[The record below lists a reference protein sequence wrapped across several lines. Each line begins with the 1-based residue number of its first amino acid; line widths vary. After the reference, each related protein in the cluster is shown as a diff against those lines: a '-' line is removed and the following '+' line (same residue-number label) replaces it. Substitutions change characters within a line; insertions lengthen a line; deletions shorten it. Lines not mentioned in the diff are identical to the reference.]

1 MEKFHMF
8 DDRIYQMTNGV
19 KAADRI
25 IYTVMLNEQK
35 FYHDKGQYYT
45 PSYAHLGQ
53 YAGITRTT
61 VIACMKRLEAHGLIK
76 KTNVASNQCVIKVY
90 SLDEVPEVLTELTAK
105 EARKA
110 KLESKVTQSVKKD
123 DPLSQNSLPTES
135 KFFTQSVKIFDTY
148 NNSNN
153 KKELINNNKEDDF
166 LSLDEL
172 NDFLSMNESDL
183 DSEATK
189 EASKTSDLEEDK
201 ISDVNVDS
209 DHKNTQCPATDDEM
223 DPFDD
228 YLDEESELT
237 AKEARKAKL
246 ESKVTQSVKKDD
258 PLSQNSLP
266 TESKFFTQSVKI
278 FDTYNNSNNKK
289 ELINNN
295 KEDDFL
301 SLDELND
308 FLSMNESDLD
318 SEATKEASKTS
329 DLEEDKISDVNVDS
343 DHKNTQCPATDD
355 EMDPFDDYLDEE
367 SEREEAIKKAQRKAE
382 IKSRIEMAKL
392 KNKVNDLDD
401 FDDGDDDDFSF
412 TPKKKVVSENKKQR
426 IKPKMY
432 YAGGGIQ

>member
-53 YAGITRTT
+53 YAGITRTS

-135 KFFTQSVKIFDTY
+135 NFFTQSVKIFDTY

-166 LSLDEL
+166 EEESLKKGASL
-172 NDFLSMNESDL
+172 C
-183 DSEATK
+183 DSHECDSLGIEEAIK
-189 EASKTSDLEEDK
+189 ETVKTSDLDDLEVSSKKTSKQDK
-201 ISDVNVDS
+201 EISDVNIDS

-228 YLDEESELT
+228 DEE
-237 AKEARKAKL
+237 
-246 ESKVTQSVKKDD
+246 
-258 PLSQNSLP
+258 
-266 TESKFFTQSVKI
+266 
-278 FDTYNNSNNKK
+278 
-289 ELINNN
+289 
-295 KEDDFL
+295 
-301 SLDELND
+301 
-308 FLSMNESDLD
+308 
-318 SEATKEASKTS
+318 
-329 DLEEDKISDVNVDS
+329 
-343 DHKNTQCPATDD
+343 
-355 EMDPFDDYLDEE
+355 DEE
-367 SEREEAIKKAQRKAE
+367 SEREKAIKRVEKKKRFELARQ
-382 IKSRIEMAKL
+382 
-392 KNKVNDLDD
+392 KNKVSGLDP
-401 FDDGDDDDFSF
+401 FDDSEDDYYLS
-412 TPKKKVVSENKKQR
+412 PKKKQTQDDKKQK

-432 YAGGGIQ
+432 FAGGGMR

>member
-53 YAGITRTT
+53 YAGITRTS

-153 KKELINNNKEDDF
+153 KKEHKEDDFEEESLKKGASLCDSHECDIKEDDF

-189 EASKTSDLEEDK
+189 EVVKKEDK
-201 ISDVNVDS
+201 ISDVNIDS
-209 DHKNTQCPATDDEM
+209 DHKNTQCPATDDELP
-223 DPFDD
+223 DVDLD
-228 YLDEESELT
+228 DEEDPEEEL
-237 AKEARKAKL
+237 K
-246 ESKVTQSVKKDD
+246 
-258 PLSQNSLP
+258 
-266 TESKFFTQSVKI
+266 
-278 FDTYNNSNNKK
+278 
-289 ELINNN
+289 
-295 KEDDFL
+295 
-301 SLDELND
+301 
-308 FLSMNESDLD
+308 
-318 SEATKEASKTS
+318 
-329 DLEEDKISDVNVDS
+329 
-343 DHKNTQCPATDD
+343 
-355 EMDPFDDYLDEE
+355 
-367 SEREEAIKKAQRKAE
+367 REQRKAE
-382 IKSRIEMAKL
+382 IKERFRKAKL
-392 KNKVNDLDD
+392 KNRVDELDD
-401 FDDGDDDDFSF
+401 FDDSDDDDFSF
-412 TPKKKVVSENKKQR
+412 TPRKKTHTDSKKEKVKVR
-426 IKPKMY
+426 RV
-432 YAGGGIQ
+432 YAGGMR

>member
-53 YAGITRTT
+53 YAGITRTS

-166 LSLDEL
+166 EEESLKKGASL
-172 NDFLSMNESDL
+172 C
-183 DSEATK
+183 DSHECDSLGIEETVK
-189 EASKTSDLEEDK
+189 ETVKTSDL
-201 ISDVNVDS
+201 
-209 DHKNTQCPATDDEM
+209 DD
-223 DPFDD
+223 
-228 YLDEESELT
+228 
-237 AKEARKAKL
+237 L
-246 ESKVTQSVKKDD
+246 EVSSK
-258 PLSQNSLP
+258 
-266 TESKFFTQSVKI
+266 
-278 FDTYNNSNNKK
+278 
-289 ELINNN
+289 
-295 KEDDFL
+295 
-301 SLDELND
+301 
-308 FLSMNESDLD
+308 
-318 SEATKEASKTS
+318 KTS
-329 DLEEDKISDVNVDS
+329 KQDKEISDVNVDS

-367 SEREEAIKKAQRKAE
+367 SEREKAIKRVEKKKRFELARQ
-382 IKSRIEMAKL
+382 
-392 KNKVNDLDD
+392 KNKVSGLDP
-401 FDDGDDDDFSF
+401 FDDSEDDYYLS
-412 TPKKKVVSENKKQR
+412 PKKKQTQDDKKQK

-432 YAGGGIQ
+432 FAGGGIK

>member
-53 YAGITRTT
+53 YAGITRTS

-166 LSLDEL
+166 E
-172 NDFLSMNESDL
+172 
-183 DSEATK
+183 
-189 EASKTSDLEEDK
+189 
-201 ISDVNVDS
+201 
-209 DHKNTQCPATDDEM
+209 
-223 DPFDD
+223 
-228 YLDEESELT
+228 EESL
-237 AKEARKAKL
+237 
-246 ESKVTQSVKKDD
+246 KKRA
-258 PLSQNSLP
+258 SLCDSH
-266 TESKFFTQSVKI
+266 ECDI
-278 FDTYNNSNNKK
+278 
-289 ELINNN
+289 

-318 SEATKEASKTS
+318 SEATKETSKTS

-367 SEREEAIKKAQRKAE
+367 SEREKAIKRVEKKKRFELARQ
-382 IKSRIEMAKL
+382 
-392 KNKVNDLDD
+392 KNKVSGLDP
-401 FDDGDDDDFSF
+401 FDDSDDDDFSF
-412 TPKKKVVSENKKQR
+412 TPRKKRTQGDKKQK

-432 YAGGGIQ
+432 FAGGGIKQ

>member
-53 YAGITRTT
+53 YAGITRTS

-90 SLDEVPEVLTELTAK
+90 SPDEVPEVLTELTAK

-123 DPLSQNSLPTES
+123 DPLSQNSLPTEL

-166 LSLDEL
+166 EEESLKKGASLCDSHECDSLDIEEAIKETVKTSDL
-172 NDFLSMNESDL
+172 DDL

-189 EASKTSDLEEDK
+189 EAVKKEDK
-201 ISDVNVDS
+201 ISDVNEVS
-209 DHKNTQCPATDDEM
+209 DQQDTPCRLESTDDELP
-223 DPFDD
+223 DVDLD
-228 YLDEESELT
+228 DEEDPEEEL
-237 AKEARKAKL
+237 K
-246 ESKVTQSVKKDD
+246 
-258 PLSQNSLP
+258 
-266 TESKFFTQSVKI
+266 
-278 FDTYNNSNNKK
+278 
-289 ELINNN
+289 
-295 KEDDFL
+295 
-301 SLDELND
+301 
-308 FLSMNESDLD
+308 
-318 SEATKEASKTS
+318 
-329 DLEEDKISDVNVDS
+329 
-343 DHKNTQCPATDD
+343 
-355 EMDPFDDYLDEE
+355 
-367 SEREEAIKKAQRKAE
+367 REQRKAE
-382 IKSRIEMAKL
+382 IKERFRKAKL
-392 KNKVNDLDD
+392 KNRIDELDD
-401 FDDGDDDDFSF
+401 FDDSDDDDFSF
-412 TPKKKVVSENKKQR
+412 TPKKKTHTEPKKEKVKVRR
-426 IKPKMY
+426 I
-432 YAGGGIQ
+432 YAGGMR

>member
-53 YAGITRTT
+53 YAGITRTS

-123 DPLSQNSLPTES
+123 DPLSQNSLPTEL

-166 LSLDEL
+166 EEESLKKGASLCDSHECDSLDIEEAIKETVKTSDL
-172 NDFLSMNESDL
+172 DDL

-189 EASKTSDLEEDK
+189 EAVKKEDK
-201 ISDVNVDS
+201 ISDVNEVS
-209 DHKNTQCPATDDEM
+209 DQQDTPCRLESTDDELP
-223 DPFDD
+223 DVDLD
-228 YLDEESELT
+228 DEEDPEEEL
-237 AKEARKAKL
+237 K
-246 ESKVTQSVKKDD
+246 
-258 PLSQNSLP
+258 
-266 TESKFFTQSVKI
+266 
-278 FDTYNNSNNKK
+278 
-289 ELINNN
+289 
-295 KEDDFL
+295 
-301 SLDELND
+301 
-308 FLSMNESDLD
+308 
-318 SEATKEASKTS
+318 
-329 DLEEDKISDVNVDS
+329 
-343 DHKNTQCPATDD
+343 
-355 EMDPFDDYLDEE
+355 
-367 SEREEAIKKAQRKAE
+367 REQRKAE
-382 IKSRIEMAKL
+382 IKERFRKAKL
-392 KNKVNDLDD
+392 KNRIDELDD
-401 FDDGDDDDFSF
+401 FDDSDDDDFSF
-412 TPKKKVVSENKKQR
+412 TPKKKTHTEPKKEKVKVRR
-426 IKPKMY
+426 I
-432 YAGGGIQ
+432 YAGGIR

>member
-53 YAGITRTT
+53 YAGITRTS

-166 LSLDEL
+166 E
-172 NDFLSMNESDL
+172 
-183 DSEATK
+183 
-189 EASKTSDLEEDK
+189 
-201 ISDVNVDS
+201 
-209 DHKNTQCPATDDEM
+209 
-223 DPFDD
+223 
-228 YLDEESELT
+228 EESL
-237 AKEARKAKL
+237 
-246 ESKVTQSVKKDD
+246 KKRALFCDSHKCD
-258 PLSQNSLP
+258 
-266 TESKFFTQSVKI
+266 I
-278 FDTYNNSNNKK
+278 
-289 ELINNN
+289 

-318 SEATKEASKTS
+318 SEATEETSKTS
-329 DLEEDKISDVNVDS
+329 DLEEDKISDVNIDS

-355 EMDPFDDYLDEE
+355 EMDPFDDDEEDEE
-367 SEREEAIKKAQRKAE
+367 SEREKAIKRVEKKKRFELARQ
-382 IKSRIEMAKL
+382 
-392 KNKVNDLDD
+392 KNKVSGLDP
-401 FDDGDDDDFSF
+401 FDDSEDDYYLS
-412 TPKKKVVSENKKQR
+412 PKKKQTQDDKKQK

-432 YAGGGIQ
+432 FAGGGMR

>member
-53 YAGITRTT
+53 YAGITRTS

-153 KKELINNNKEDDF
+153 KEKLTNNNKEDDF
-166 LSLDEL
+166 EGESLKRGASL
-172 NDFLSMNESDL
+172 C
-183 DSEATK
+183 DSHECDSLGIEETVK
-189 EASKTSDLEEDK
+189 ETVKTSDLDDLEVSSKQDK
-201 ISDVNVDS
+201 EISDVNVDS

-228 YLDEESELT
+228 DEE
-237 AKEARKAKL
+237 
-246 ESKVTQSVKKDD
+246 
-258 PLSQNSLP
+258 
-266 TESKFFTQSVKI
+266 
-278 FDTYNNSNNKK
+278 
-289 ELINNN
+289 
-295 KEDDFL
+295 
-301 SLDELND
+301 
-308 FLSMNESDLD
+308 
-318 SEATKEASKTS
+318 
-329 DLEEDKISDVNVDS
+329 
-343 DHKNTQCPATDD
+343 
-355 EMDPFDDYLDEE
+355 DEE
-367 SEREEAIKKAQRKAE
+367 SEREKAIKRVEKKKRFELARQ
-382 IKSRIEMAKL
+382 
-392 KNKVNDLDD
+392 KNKVSGLDP
-401 FDDGDDDDFSF
+401 FDDSEDDYYLS
-412 TPKKKVVSENKKQR
+412 PKKKQTQDDKKQK

-432 YAGGGIQ
+432 FAGGGMR

>member
-53 YAGITRTT
+53 YAGITRTS

-166 LSLDEL
+166 EEESLKKRASL
-172 NDFLSMNESDL
+172 C
-183 DSEATK
+183 DSHECDSLGIEEAIK
-189 EASKTSDLEEDK
+189 ETVKTSDLDDLEVSSKKTSKQDK
-201 ISDVNVDS
+201 EISDVNIDS

-228 YLDEESELT
+228 DEE
-237 AKEARKAKL
+237 
-246 ESKVTQSVKKDD
+246 
-258 PLSQNSLP
+258 
-266 TESKFFTQSVKI
+266 
-278 FDTYNNSNNKK
+278 
-289 ELINNN
+289 
-295 KEDDFL
+295 
-301 SLDELND
+301 
-308 FLSMNESDLD
+308 
-318 SEATKEASKTS
+318 
-329 DLEEDKISDVNVDS
+329 
-343 DHKNTQCPATDD
+343 
-355 EMDPFDDYLDEE
+355 DEE
-367 SEREEAIKKAQRKAE
+367 SEREKAIKRVEKKKRFELARQ
-382 IKSRIEMAKL
+382 
-392 KNKVNDLDD
+392 KNKVSGLDP
-401 FDDGDDDDFSF
+401 FDDSEDDYYLS
-412 TPKKKVVSENKKQR
+412 PKKKQTQDDKKQK

-432 YAGGGIQ
+432 FAGGGMR

>member
-1 MEKFHMF
+1 MF

-53 YAGITRTT
+53 YAGITRTS

-166 LSLDEL
+166 E
-172 NDFLSMNESDL
+172 
-183 DSEATK
+183 
-189 EASKTSDLEEDK
+189 
-201 ISDVNVDS
+201 
-209 DHKNTQCPATDDEM
+209 
-223 DPFDD
+223 
-228 YLDEESELT
+228 EESL
-237 AKEARKAKL
+237 
-246 ESKVTQSVKKDD
+246 KKGA
-258 PLSQNSLP
+258 SLCDSH
-266 TESKFFTQSVKI
+266 EC
-278 FDTYNNSNNKK
+278 D
-289 ELINNN
+289 
-295 KEDDFL
+295 
-301 SLDELND
+301 SLG
-308 FLSMNESDLD
+308 
-318 SEATKEASKTS
+318 
-329 DLEEDKISDVNVDS
+329 I
-343 DHKNTQCPATDD
+343 
-355 EMDPFDDYLDEE
+355 
-367 SEREEAIKKAQRKAE
+367 EEAIKQSDLDDLDKEAIKQDEVNTDVNEGGDQKDTPCPRLESTDDELPDVDLDDEEAPQEALRREQRKAE
-382 IKSRIEMAKL
+382 KKKRFELAKQ
-392 KNKVNDLDD
+392 KNRLSELDG
-401 FDDGDDDDFSF
+401 FDDSDDDFTFLPRKKSHIE
-412 TPKKKVVSENKKQR
+412 PKKEKVKVR
-426 IKPKMY
+426 RVY
-432 YAGGGIQ
+432 G

>member
-53 YAGITRTT
+53 YAGITRTS

-166 LSLDEL
+166 E
-172 NDFLSMNESDL
+172 
-183 DSEATK
+183 
-189 EASKTSDLEEDK
+189 
-201 ISDVNVDS
+201 
-209 DHKNTQCPATDDEM
+209 
-223 DPFDD
+223 
-228 YLDEESELT
+228 EESL
-237 AKEARKAKL
+237 
-246 ESKVTQSVKKDD
+246 KKGA
-258 PLSQNSLP
+258 SLCYSH
-266 TESKFFTQSVKI
+266 ECDI
-278 FDTYNNSNNKK
+278 
-289 ELINNN
+289 

-318 SEATKEASKTS
+318 SEATKEVVKKEDKTS
-329 DLEEDKISDVNVDS
+329 DVNIDS

-355 EMDPFDDYLDEE
+355 ELDPFDDYLDDEE
-367 SEREEAIKKAQRKAE
+367 DPEEELKREQRKAE
-382 IKSRIEMAKL
+382 IKERFRNAKL
-392 KNKVNDLDD
+392 KNKVSDLDD
-401 FDDGDDDDFSF
+401 FDDSDDDFTF
-412 TPKKKVVSENKKQR
+412 TPRKKTHTDSKKEK

-432 YAGGGIQ
+432 FAGGGIK

>member
-53 YAGITRTT
+53 YAGITRTS

-105 EARKA
+105 EARKS

-153 KKELINNNKEDDF
+153 KKELINNSKEDDF
-166 LSLDEL
+166 EEESLKKGASLCDSHECDSFDIEEAIKEAVKTSDL
-172 NDFLSMNESDL
+172 DDL
-183 DSEATK
+183 DSEAAK
-189 EASKTSDLEEDK
+189 EVVKKEDK

-228 YLDEESELT
+228 YLDEE
-237 AKEARKAKL
+237 
-246 ESKVTQSVKKDD
+246 
-258 PLSQNSLP
+258 P
-266 TESKFFTQSVKI
+266 
-278 FDTYNNSNNKK
+278 
-289 ELINNN
+289 
-295 KEDDFL
+295 
-301 SLDELND
+301 
-308 FLSMNESDLD
+308 
-318 SEATKEASKTS
+318 
-329 DLEEDKISDVNVDS
+329 
-343 DHKNTQCPATDD
+343 
-355 EMDPFDDYLDEE
+355 
-367 SEREEAIKKAQRKAE
+367 EREEAIKKAQRKAE
-382 IKSRIEMAKL
+382 IKSRIKPAKQ
-392 KNKVNDLDD
+392 KNKVSDLDD
-401 FDDGDDDDFSF
+401 FDDGDDDFTF
-412 TPKKKVVSENKKQR
+412 TPRKKTHTDSKKEK
-426 IKPKMY
+426 IKPVMTRTY
-432 YAGGGIQ
+432 

>member
-53 YAGITRTT
+53 YAGITRTS

-153 KKELINNNKEDDF
+153 KEELTNNNKEDDF
-166 LSLDEL
+166 EEESLKKGASLGDSHECDSLDIE
-172 NDFLSMNESDL
+172 
-183 DSEATK
+183 EAIK
-189 EASKTSDLEEDK
+189 ETVKTSDLDDLEVSSKKTSKQDK
-201 ISDVNVDS
+201 EISDVNIDS

-228 YLDEESELT
+228 DEE
-237 AKEARKAKL
+237 
-246 ESKVTQSVKKDD
+246 
-258 PLSQNSLP
+258 
-266 TESKFFTQSVKI
+266 
-278 FDTYNNSNNKK
+278 
-289 ELINNN
+289 
-295 KEDDFL
+295 
-301 SLDELND
+301 
-308 FLSMNESDLD
+308 
-318 SEATKEASKTS
+318 
-329 DLEEDKISDVNVDS
+329 
-343 DHKNTQCPATDD
+343 
-355 EMDPFDDYLDEE
+355 DEE
-367 SEREEAIKKAQRKAE
+367 SEREKAIKRVEKKKRFELARQ
-382 IKSRIEMAKL
+382 
-392 KNKVNDLDD
+392 KNKVSGLDP
-401 FDDGDDDDFSF
+401 FDDSEDDYYLS
-412 TPKKKVVSENKKQR
+412 PKKKQTQDDKKQK

-432 YAGGGIQ
+432 FAGGGMR

>member
-53 YAGITRTT
+53 YAGITRTS

-110 KLESKVTQSVKKD
+110 KLESKVTQSVRKD

-153 KKELINNNKEDDF
+153 NKELINNNKEDDF
-166 LSLDEL
+166 EEESLKKGASLCDSHECDSLDIEEAIKEAVKTSDL
-172 NDFLSMNESDL
+172 DDL
-183 DSEATK
+183 DSEAAK
-189 EASKTSDLEEDK
+189 EVVKKEDK
-201 ISDVNVDS
+201 ISDVNIDS

-228 YLDEESELT
+228 YLD
-237 AKEARKAKL
+237 
-246 ESKVTQSVKKDD
+246 D
-258 PLSQNSLP
+258 
-266 TESKFFTQSVKI
+266 
-278 FDTYNNSNNKK
+278 
-289 ELINNN
+289 
-295 KEDDFL
+295 
-301 SLDELND
+301 
-308 FLSMNESDLD
+308 
-318 SEATKEASKTS
+318 
-329 DLEEDKISDVNVDS
+329 EED
-343 DHKNTQCPATDD
+343 P
-355 EMDPFDDYLDEE
+355 EE
-367 SEREEAIKKAQRKAE
+367 ELKREQRKAE
-382 IKSRIEMAKL
+382 IKERFRKAKL
-392 KNKVNDLDD
+392 KNRIDELDD
-401 FDDGDDDDFSF
+401 FDDSDDDF
-412 TPKKKVVSENKKQR
+412 TYRPKKKTHTDSKKEK

>member
-53 YAGITRTT
+53 YAGITRTS

-90 SLDEVPEVLTELTAK
+90 SLDEVPEVLT
-105 EARKA
+105 
-110 KLESKVTQSVKKD
+110 
-123 DPLSQNSLPTES
+123 
-135 KFFTQSVKIFDTY
+135 
-148 NNSNN
+148 
-153 KKELINNNKEDDF
+153 
-166 LSLDEL
+166 
-172 NDFLSMNESDL
+172 
-183 DSEATK
+183 
-189 EASKTSDLEEDK
+189 
-201 ISDVNVDS
+201 
-209 DHKNTQCPATDDEM
+209 
-223 DPFDD
+223 
-228 YLDEESELT
+228 ELT

>member
-53 YAGITRTT
+53 YAGITRTS

-123 DPLSQNSLPTES
+123 DPLSKNSLPTES

-166 LSLDEL
+166 EEKSLKKGASL
-172 NDFLSMNESDL
+172 C
-183 DSEATK
+183 DSHEC
-189 EASKTSDLEEDK
+189 D
-201 ISDVNVDS
+201 I
-209 DHKNTQCPATDDEM
+209 
-223 DPFDD
+223 
-228 YLDEESELT
+228 
-237 AKEARKAKL
+237 
-246 ESKVTQSVKKDD
+246 
-258 PLSQNSLP
+258 
-266 TESKFFTQSVKI
+266 
-278 FDTYNNSNNKK
+278 
-289 ELINNN
+289 

-318 SEATKEASKTS
+318 SEATKETSKTS
-329 DLEEDKISDVNVDS
+329 DLDDLEVSSKKTSKQDKEISDVNIDS

-382 IKSRIEMAKL
+382 IKSRIAMAKQ
-392 KNKVNDLDD
+392 KNKVSDLDD
-401 FDDGDDDDFSF
+401 FDDGDDDF
-412 TPKKKVVSENKKQR
+412 TYRPKKKTHTDSKKEK

>member
-19 KAADRI
+19 KVADRI

-53 YAGITRTT
+53 YAGITRTS

-166 LSLDEL
+166 E
-172 NDFLSMNESDL
+172 
-183 DSEATK
+183 
-189 EASKTSDLEEDK
+189 
-201 ISDVNVDS
+201 
-209 DHKNTQCPATDDEM
+209 
-223 DPFDD
+223 
-228 YLDEESELT
+228 EESL
-237 AKEARKAKL
+237 
-246 ESKVTQSVKKDD
+246 KKGA
-258 PLSQNSLP
+258 SLCYSH
-266 TESKFFTQSVKI
+266 ECDI
-278 FDTYNNSNNKK
+278 
-289 ELINNN
+289 

-318 SEATKEASKTS
+318 SEATKEVVKKEDKTS
-329 DLEEDKISDVNVDS
+329 DVNIDS

-355 EMDPFDDYLDEE
+355 ELDPFDDYLDDEE
-367 SEREEAIKKAQRKAE
+367 DPEEELKREQRKAE
-382 IKSRIEMAKL
+382 IKERFRNAKL
-392 KNKVNDLDD
+392 KNKVSDLDD
-401 FDDGDDDDFSF
+401 FDDSDDDF
-412 TPKKKVVSENKKQR
+412 TYRPKKKTHTDSKKEK

-432 YAGGGIQ
+432 FAGGGIK

>member
-53 YAGITRTT
+53 YAGITRTS

-166 LSLDEL
+166 EEESLKKGASL
-172 NDFLSMNESDL
+172 C
-183 DSEATK
+183 DSHECDSLGIEEAIK
-189 EASKTSDLEEDK
+189 ETVKTSDLDDLEVSSKKTSKQDK
-201 ISDVNVDS
+201 EISDVNIDS
-209 DHKNTQCPATDDEM
+209 DHKNTQCPATDDEL

-228 YLDEESELT
+228 DEE
-237 AKEARKAKL
+237 
-246 ESKVTQSVKKDD
+246 
-258 PLSQNSLP
+258 
-266 TESKFFTQSVKI
+266 
-278 FDTYNNSNNKK
+278 
-289 ELINNN
+289 
-295 KEDDFL
+295 
-301 SLDELND
+301 
-308 FLSMNESDLD
+308 
-318 SEATKEASKTS
+318 
-329 DLEEDKISDVNVDS
+329 
-343 DHKNTQCPATDD
+343 
-355 EMDPFDDYLDEE
+355 DEE
-367 SEREEAIKKAQRKAE
+367 SEREKAIKRVEKKKRFELARQ
-382 IKSRIEMAKL
+382 
-392 KNKVNDLDD
+392 KNKVSGLDP
-401 FDDGDDDDFSF
+401 FDDSEDDYYLS
-412 TPKKKVVSENKKQR
+412 PKKKQTQDDKKQK

-432 YAGGGIQ
+432 FAGGGMR